1 MDYMQQMVEFGHKQP
16 FKVWVEIQSGNNKG
30 DIFTLVVNP
39 ELNGSNLVKEVIKAV
54 QLNYN
59 FQLEENMIKSLK
71 IKESGHEVNQE
82 VQVLKQTI
90 YDGSFL
96 MLQLTNPNLK
106 LRRVSTK
113 DYKSFL
119 IVFKEGEK
127 EPKKYTYTDISE
139 MTFGEFYKNFELEL
153 KESKKKRDV
162 IYGLQIMN
170 IIIKNEDKLSLA
182 DAYFNTHDPTNV
194 VGKVITDKMV
204 FYKMIPELANK
215 LEFSL
220 DELDIPPNQKEKRK
234 KCRELST
241 LRAAKATN
249 EYFQN
254 KEHLEPILVYTAEL
268 KYNDKDGKAYIIYES
283 LNRFLRQSRLL
294 TLDEGK
300 IVDEWRYKY
309 AGTLLKHL
317 AKIEPYEGI
326 VYRGINYDPK
336 IDNVANQEKGE
347 TGDILTFKSFLSTSK
362 KKATAESFAKTQT
375 GGKKRYMF

>member
-1 MDYMQQMVEFGHKQP
+1 M
-16 FKVWVEIQSGNNKG
+16 
-30 DIFTLVVNP
+30 
-39 ELNGSNLVKEVIKAV
+39 
-54 QLNYN
+54 
-59 FQLEENMIKSLK
+59 
-71 IKESGHEVNQE
+71 
-82 VQVLKQTI
+82 
-90 YDGSFL
+90 
-96 MLQLTNPNLK
+96 
-106 LRRVSTK
+106 
-113 DYKSFL
+113 
-119 IVFKEGEK
+119 FKEGEK

-182 DAYFNTHDPTNV
+182 EAYFNTHDPTNV

-283 LNRFLRQSRLL
+283 LNRFLR
-294 TLDEGK
+294 
-300 IVDEWRYKY
+300 
-309 AGTLLKHL
+309 
-317 AKIEPYEGI
+317 
-326 VYRGINYDPK
+326 
-336 IDNVANQEKGE
+336 
-347 TGDILTFKSFLSTSK
+347 
-362 KKATAESFAKTQT
+362 
-375 GGKKRYMF
+375 